1 MRCNLWIYL
10 IQFLVQI
17 ETLQIK
23 RKKKQREARSKL
35 RQQVNIVTAFSNFVS
50 YIISIHQS
58 EPKADNFDFP
68 YSQVIGRKSQLWL
81 IFWKSEQSS
90 FSESNRLTNDNFTAI
105 TNNMSPSQE
114 YFYLNNQTISR
125 RKKKVIQF
133 YFDSFIGPVI
143 Q

>member
-50 YIISIHQS
+50 YIISINQS
-58 EPKADNFDFP
+58 EPKDNFDFP
-68 YSQVIGRKSQLWL
+68 YSQVIGKKSQLWL
-81 IFWKSEQSS
+81 IFWKSEQKS
-90 FSESNRLTNDNFTAI
+90 FSESNRSESTFPRVVRPIALLSVEAKDMILDQSYDQNLI
-105 TNNMSPSQE
+105 E
-114 YFYLNNQTISR
+114 R
-125 RKKKVIQF
+125 
-133 YFDSFIGPVI
+133 
-143 Q
+143 